1 MENDVVQSVPAVV
14 TAMPSAFETVVFF
27 LGYIVHFIQ
36 KCLKEGIKFRDYWA
50 REKPL
55 SVASFASAW
64 GVLMGQVAYAGQS
77 GIELTMVTLF
87 ATGFAVD
94 SLINRAPQGD
104 KLIIKNPLKRAEK

>member
-1 MENDVVQSVPAVV
+1 MENQVVQSVPTVI
-14 TAMPSAFETVVFF
+14 TTMPNFFETAVFF

-36 KCLKEGIKFRDYWA
+36 KCLKEGIKFKDYWV

-55 SVASFASAW
+55 SVASFTAAW
-64 GVLMGQVAYAGQS
+64 GVLMGQVAYAGTN

-104 KLIIKNPLKRAEK
+104 KLVIKNPLKK